1 MRNEQEF
8 KALVL
13 QKVREQQYQK
23 QMRLQKIRAVSATL
37 SAISLIAIGVVT
49 IVWFVRINPD
59 EHTLQDG
66 VYGGAGAPQSWW
78 ESLFSRGSEEDAGWD
93 DSAGMSV
100 ESGQTENHEN
110 NGSSQVPG
118 SSISADSENSTESNK
133 GAEGDKATS
142 NVGGYYSD
150 SVDSESKEP
159 SLNEGSADSDGGNP
173 QDTMPGNNDN
183 SDAPNSGTTENI
195 QTENA
200 ASRVTLD
207 GISKD
212 TAAMLALEN
221 GYTEDILHKGKI
233 LDAVDKCYKDQPET
247 DKEPGELLFVLR
259 MDEKGEHGFYFYD
272 NNVLNIR
279 WGSTDQYFEFAP
291 ADFQNL
297 LRILRTIKLT
307 PLN

>member
-37 SAISLIAIGVVT
+37 SAISLITIGVVSV
-49 IVWFVRINPD
+49 VWFVRSNPST
-59 EHTLQDG
+59 HYGSQDG
-66 VYGGAGAPQSWW
+66 FYGGAGAPQSWW
-78 ESLFSRGSEEDAGWD
+78 ESLFSRGSEEDAGWEN
-93 DSAGMSV
+93 SAGVSV
-100 ESGQTENHEN
+100 ESGQTENHKN

-118 SSISADSENSTESNK
+118 SSISADSENNTESN
-133 GAEGDKATS
+133 EG
-142 NVGGYYSD
+142 VGGYYSD
-150 SVDSESKEP
+150 SVGSESKEP
-159 SLNEGSADSDGGNP
+159 SLNAGSADSDSDNP
-173 QDTMPGNNDN
+173 QDMIPGANGD

-221 GYTEDILHKGKI
+221 GYTEDTLHKGKI

-279 WGSTDQYFEFAP
+279 WGSTNQYFEFAP

-297 LRILRTIKLT
+297 LRTLRGTKFT